1 MTAPNVPDAPKLEA
15 WQRGPV
21 PGVPALLQP
30 AAHAMIQAREELEG
44 VAGGLTTDQLW
55 TRPAGIA
62 AVGFHVAHVAG
73 VLDRLLTYAR
83 GGPLSREQRAALG
96 AEQQPGDPR
105 RDAAALLAAL
115 GTAVERA
122 LDQLRATDPATL
134 VEPRELGRLKLPTTV
149 GGLIFHAAEHA
160 QRHTGQALVTS
171 RVVLH
176 LCHVDGTL
184 RAS

>member
-1 MTAPNVPDAPKLEA
+1 MSPNDTPKLEA
-15 WQRGPV
+15 WQRGPL

-30 AAHAMIQAREELEG
+30 AAHAIVGAREELD
-44 VAGGLTTDQLW
+44 AIAAGLTVEQLW
-55 TRPAGIA
+55 ARPAGVA

-83 GGPLSREQRAALG
+83 GEPLSREQRVALAAES
-96 AEQQPGDPR
+96 APGEPP

-115 GTAVERA
+115 GDAVERA

-134 VEPRELGRLKLPTTV
+134 PEPRELGRLKLPTTI

-160 QRHTGQALVTS
+160 QRHVGQALVTA
-171 RVVLH
+171 RVVTS
-176 LCHVDGTL
+176 G
-184 RAS
+184 